1 MKRLIV
7 LLTACNSLFT
17 SMAAAQTEK
26 ASDSSPKWLWIDR
39 DAKSET
45 IFGRRA
51 FTIASLP
58 QTAKLSITCD
68 NGFIAFVNG
77 TKVGNGNA
85 WEKRYEFDVKK
96 HLQVGDN
103 VLAVKATNEGSKGG
117 LVAKL
122 MMTHKNSKA
131 DVVVTDSQWWVSRKA
146 HEGWQAP
153 SINTEDWQR
162 PVLLGKMGIAPWG
175 NVFAKAGSRNKES
188 SATASEATVH
198 PKGFKVEKIYDVP
211 KAEQGS
217 WVSMTIDDEGRLY
230 CSDQGGKGLFRV
242 ILGQGDQ
249 APKIERLPLQISGA
263 HGLLWAFNSLYVCVN
278 EGSFGGH
285 KAGLYRI
292 TDSNGD
298 GDLDKI
304 TSLRK
309 LQGSG
314 EHGPHAVV
322 LSPDGE
328 SLYVVGGNHT
338 KPPLPET
345 SAVVSNYDED
355 QLLPRSPD
363 ARGHAAKIRAP
374 GGWIAKTDPEGKSWE
389 MFCSGFRNQ
398 YDVAFNADGEMF
410 TYDSDMEWDSGMP
423 WYRPTRIYH
432 CTSGAEYG
440 WRTGTGKWPSW
451 YPDAL
456 PPAIDIGPGS
466 PTGVV
471 SGLGAKFPAKY
482 QQAIY
487 AFDWTYGTIYALHLR
502 PRGGSYLAEKEEFV
516 TGVPLNVTD
525 GVIGKDG
532 NFYFAVGGRGTTS
545 ALYRVSYEG
554 EAPTKTVKIGNKKG
568 RRERELRRQLEQ
580 FHGKQDAN
588 AISVAWPHLSHSD
601 RFVRYAAR
609 TAIEHQSVSNWRE
622 RALNESDTQGALTIL
637 LALARQGAESDRDA
651 LLVQLSELPVAE
663 MTEAQKLEMLRV
675 LSLAFIRMGRP
686 DSGTARE
693 VAEAL
698 LPHYPAASD
707 ALNRELVAML
717 VYLNAPEVVS
727 RTVSLLSQD
736 AIDLEEIAFDDALL
750 KRSKRYGG
758 SFLQQKENNPQ
769 RQQIHYVY
777 ALKNATQG
785 WTPRLRRAYFSW
797 FGKAQNFKGGA
808 SFGKFI
814 ENFRKE
820 SLDKITDNAERS
832 AMDTLSKEAVKLIP
846 EGFEDAKTQTISM
859 LANLK
864 FNKDTLTAQA
874 GTKLKLA
881 VVNDDPMKLM
891 HNWALVAPDSLTK
904 VLEASNDLGAQG
916 MAMDFVP
923 EIPEVLAATPQVAPG
938 RQFVLYLN
946 VPEEPGDYPY
956 VCTYPGHGQIM
967 RGVFTVTP

>member
-17 SMAAAQTEK
+17 SMAAAQAEK

-77 TKVGNGNA
+77 TRVGNGNE

-242 ILGQGDQ
+242 ILGQGNQ

-456 PPAIDIGPGS
+456 PPAIDIGPGC

-588 AISVAWPHLSHSD
+588 AISVAWPHLSH
-601 RFVRYAAR
+601 
-609 TAIEHQSVSNWRE
+609 
-622 RALNESDTQGALTIL
+622 
-637 LALARQGAESDRDA
+637 
-651 LLVQLSELPVAE
+651 
-663 MTEAQKLEMLRV
+663 
-675 LSLAFIRMGRP
+675 
-686 DSGTARE
+686 
-693 VAEAL
+693 
-698 LPHYPAASD
+698 
-707 ALNRELVAML
+707 
-717 VYLNAPEVVS
+717 
-727 RTVSLLSQD
+727 
-736 AIDLEEIAFDDALL
+736 
-750 KRSKRYGG
+750 
-758 SFLQQKENNPQ
+758 
-769 RQQIHYVY
+769 
-777 ALKNATQG
+777 
-785 WTPRLRRAYFSW
+785 
-797 FGKAQNFKGGA
+797 
-808 SFGKFI
+808 
-814 ENFRKE
+814 
-820 SLDKITDNAERS
+820 
-832 AMDTLSKEAVKLIP
+832 
-846 EGFEDAKTQTISM
+846 
-859 LANLK
+859 
-864 FNKDTLTAQA
+864 
-874 GTKLKLA
+874 
-881 VVNDDPMKLM
+881 
-891 HNWALVAPDSLTK
+891 
-904 VLEASNDLGAQG
+904 
-916 MAMDFVP
+916 
-923 EIPEVLAATPQVAPG
+923 
-938 RQFVLYLN
+938 
-946 VPEEPGDYPY
+946 
-956 VCTYPGHGQIM
+956 
-967 RGVFTVTP
+967 